1 MPTFGSTARD
11 PVEKPWVK
19 TDRLFPRES
28 RRSIWI
34 LLYKKHKTKRLR
46 HCAAHYL
53 HALDRQ
59 FQSGSTISLAWSRC
73 LRVRLFL
80 SALSGHQ
87 RKPIP
92 VSVPSSTMLQTR
104 TGKAI
109 FVGWLAWLAPA
120 PSQIWKRCAMN
131 QPTVA
136 VLAEALED
144 EYKARAT
151 YRRVIAA
158 FGPVQPFVNIEASE
172 GRHIAALIALYERYG
187 LEPPADEWEG
197 RIEAPASVTAA
208 CEAAIRG
215 EEENAAMYE
224 RLLAVVD
231 EPDVRV
237 VLLRLRSA
245 SQERHL
251 PAFRRCAERGDV
263 AGGGRGPNR
272 RRRRRASG

>member
-1 MPTFGSTARD
+1 
-11 PVEKPWVK
+11 
-19 TDRLFPRES
+19 
-28 RRSIWI
+28 
-34 LLYKKHKTKRLR
+34 
-46 HCAAHYL
+46 
-53 HALDRQ
+53 
-59 FQSGSTISLAWSRC
+59 
-73 LRVRLFL
+73 
-80 SALSGHQ
+80 
-87 RKPIP
+87 
-92 VSVPSSTMLQTR
+92 
-104 TGKAI
+104 
-109 FVGWLAWLAPA
+109 
-120 PSQIWKRCAMN
+120 MN
-131 QPTVA
+131 QATVA
-136 VLAEALED
+136 ALAEALQD
-144 EYKARAT
+144 EFKSRAT

-172 GRHIAALIALYERYG
+172 GRHITALISLYERYG
-187 LEPPADEWEG
+187 LEPPTEEWEG

-231 EPDVRV
+231 EPDVRA